1 MRNTQ
6 EKFDLTLKA
15 VKYNVSCN
23 LPKILSYDPP
33 ISIFSKWSPR
43 YRYIKCLCKTPLYV
57 ERVFTE
63 ERSVY
68 TYLCEHLEEVTEN
81 NAQTNA

>member
-15 VKYNVSCN
+15 GKYNVSYN
-23 LPKILSYDPP
+23 PPKILSYDPP

-43 YRYIKCLCKTPLYV
+43 FRYIKCLCKTPLYV
-57 ERVFTE
+57 ERLFTE

-68 TYLCEHLEEVTEN
+68 TYLCEQLEQVTEN
-81 NAQTNA
+81 NVQTNA